1 MKRLISSFVIAII
14 AITVFG
20 QDMKYTHKIIK
31 ELASEKYYGRGYV
44 NRGDSLAAEFL
55 SGQLSEI
62 GLDNY
67 NGTYFQRYTTNIN
80 RYLIKP
86 QFGFNDSTLVIA
98 EDFIAIPNSANV
110 NGKYEIEWIT
120 ERTLT
125 NPWALKH
132 FLKEDHPESFI
143 CIDST
148 GLNNEE
154 LYNFANIIFSKNY
167 INAAGVI
174 EASSHL
180 KYTARTELKEYV
192 HIQVKPEKINTKADS
207 IFVNIKNDFIE
218 DYETQ
223 NIIGYIEGKSDSIIM
238 FTAHYDNLGMIDDI
252 MYPGANDNASGVSMV
267 LNLAKYYA
275 SKRKNDYT
283 MVFVLFSGE
292 EAGLLGS
299 EYMAE
304 NPPFEL
310 SKVKI
315 LLNFDMVGTGDD
327 GIYML
332 NAKEY
337 PQVETLFNKMNEKQK
352 YFDVMHCSGASFSSD
367 HAPFYEKGVDAV
379 FVYAAGDNS
388 NYHQPLDKFED
399 LTFSAYKDIYKFCI
413 DVVKELAK

>member
-55 SGQLSEI
+55 SGQFSEI

-148 GLNNEE
+148 GLNNE
-154 LYNFANIIFSKNY
+154 
-167 INAAGVI
+167 
-174 EASSHL
+174 
-180 KYTARTELKEYV
+180 
-192 HIQVKPEKINTKADS
+192 
-207 IFVNIKNDFIE
+207 
-218 DYETQ
+218 
-223 NIIGYIEGKSDSIIM
+223 
-238 FTAHYDNLGMIDDI
+238 
-252 MYPGANDNASGVSMV
+252 
-267 LNLAKYYA
+267 
-275 SKRKNDYT
+275 
-283 MVFVLFSGE
+283 
-292 EAGLLGS
+292 
-299 EYMAE
+299 
-304 NPPFEL
+304 
-310 SKVKI
+310 
-315 LLNFDMVGTGDD
+315 
-327 GIYML
+327 
-332 NAKEY
+332 
-337 PQVETLFNKMNEKQK
+337 
-352 YFDVMHCSGASFSSD
+352 
-367 HAPFYEKGVDAV
+367 
-379 FVYAAGDNS
+379 
-388 NYHQPLDKFED
+388 
-399 LTFSAYKDIYKFCI
+399 
-413 DVVKELAK
+413 